1 MLNIE
6 TFSIFASNK
15 LNLEYFKTE
24 FLESADDFISTL
36 DVKTKKKLFQNI
48 RLAEQS
54 NNPKFFK
61 KLNKDIWEFRVR
73 FSNKQIRLLA
83 FWDKRNKKNTLV
95 FATNGFIKKTQK
107 TPKNEIEKAEF
118 IMKHYLDE

>member
-1 MLNIE
+1 
-6 TFSIFASNK
+6 
-15 LNLEYFKTE
+15 LEYFKTKI
-24 FLESADDFISTL
+24 LESADDFISTL
-36 DVKTKKKLFQNI
+36 DIKTQKKLFQNI

-73 FSNKQIRLLA
+73 FSNNQIRLLA
-83 FWDKRNKKNTLV
+83 FWDKRNKERTFV

-107 TPKNEIEKAEF
+107 TPKKEIEKAEH
-118 IMKHYLDE
+118 IMSDYLN